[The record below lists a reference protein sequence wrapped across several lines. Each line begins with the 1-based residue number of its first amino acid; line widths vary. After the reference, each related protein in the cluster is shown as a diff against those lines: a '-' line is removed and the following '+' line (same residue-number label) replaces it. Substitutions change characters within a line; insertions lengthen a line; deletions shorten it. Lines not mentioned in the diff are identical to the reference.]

1 MKSLGKNKRRV
12 CRTVIGALLVSVTAL
27 FSTTPAAAQS
37 AESIVPDSI
46 MQLVYINRNDDALRA
61 ESLAKVI
68 DYLFNVRCYQQ
79 AQPYIDEFMESEFV
93 QQDKYYSALGDYF
106 QGMALVT
113 TVPEQAF
120 KVLKKAEQDY
130 LLMKKSPKT
139 ELLGAKI
146 YLALGYY
153 YYESYVMFSQYYD
166 CMKKVDE
173 INKELND
180 QWLSYQIELHDALTQ
195 TILVHYREALSL
207 YSHLIENHSYD
218 AYNKY
223 AVHYNMGLIYKW
235 ENQPDS
241 ARIWF
246 EASCLEAVTEQ
257 DSVRAAGELLLLPSL
272 DHDYDKVIAD
282 VERGLETVKKLGDVK
297 TVVSVMY
304 GLAQSYHQ
312 VGRSKEAIAMLDECL
327 VFCGDE
333 STNIWLKSI
342 ILEELKTITTD
353 LRDYKRCCEIQ
364 TVLDSVN
371 AIFNLEEQLK
381 MVNQLHLQHEYA
393 EAEAQAQYERDLERL
408 RENRKN
414 VITYFIIAMLLL
426 VVVFILIILYRKNIM
441 LKAKKTEKELLA
453 NELESKK
460 QELVSKLLS
469 QTKTNDAL
477 NEIKELLVSMGKLK
491 EEDRE
496 DALAKAAKKLDG
508 VISANTDENFDYY
521 FLQVHP
527 GFYEGL
533 RKDFPDL
540 TLNELR
546 LCALIRLNMNSKDIA
561 SINNITINGVKVAR
575 WRLRKKLGMTDANDN
590 LGDFLSNY

>member
-1 MKSLGKNKRRV
+1 MVKN
-12 CRTVIGALLVSVTAL
+12 TILWFFLALATCL
-27 FSTTPAAAQS
+27 TPKIAWPQS
-37 AESIVPDSI
+37 PESIVPDSI
-46 MQLVYINRNDDALRA
+46 MRQVYVNRDDDAPRA
-61 ESLAKVI
+61 DALAGVI
-68 DYLFNVRCYQQ
+68 NYLLDVRCYQQ

-93 QQDKYYSALGDYF
+93 QQDKYYSTLGDYF

-113 TVPEQAF
+113 TAPEQAF

-153 YYESYVMFSQYYD
+153 YYESYVMFSQYFD
-166 CMKKVDE
+166 CMKKVED

-180 QWLSYQIELHDALTQ
+180 NWLAYQIDLHDALTQ

-207 YSHLIENHSYD
+207 YGRLIENHSYD
-218 AYNKY
+218 GYNKY
-223 AVHYNMGLIYKW
+223 AVHFNMGLIYKW

-257 DSVRAAGELLLLPSL
+257 DSVRAANELLLLPSL
-272 DHDYDKVIAD
+272 DHDFNKVIAN
-282 VERGLETVKKLGDVK
+282 VERSLEKIKQSGDLK
-297 TVVSVMY
+297 TVVSAMY
-304 GLAQSYHQ
+304 GLAQSYHH
-312 VGRSKEAIAMLDECL
+312 VGRSKEAIAMLEAGLD
-327 VFCGDE
+327 FCGDE
-333 STNIWLKSI
+333 STNIWLKSV
-342 ILEELKTITTD
+342 ILEELKAITTD
-353 LRDYKRCCEIQ
+353 LHDYKKCCEIQ
-364 TVLDSVN
+364 AVLDSVN
-371 AIFNLEEQLK
+371 ATFNLEEQLK
-381 MVNQLHLQHEYA
+381 RVNSMQLQHQYA
-393 EAEAQAQYERDLERL
+393 EAEAQAQYERDMERL
-408 RENRKN
+408 KENRKN

-426 VVVFILIILYRKNIM
+426 AVVFILIILNRKNIV
-441 LKAKKTEKELLA
+441 LKAKKAEKEMLA
-453 NELESKK
+453 NELDSKK

-469 QTKTNDAL
+469 QTKTNDTL
-477 NEIKELLVSMGKLK
+477 NEIKEQLVSLNKLG
-491 EEDRE
+491 EEERE
-496 DALAKAAKKLDG
+496 DALTKAAKKLDS
-508 VISANTDENFDYY
+508 VISANTDDNFDYY

-527 GFYEGL
+527 KFYERL

-546 LCALIRLNMNSKDIA
+546 LCALIKLNMNSKDIA

-590 LGDFLSNY
+590 LGEFLSNY

>member
-1 MKSLGKNKRRV
+1 MVKKAIL
-12 CRTVIGALLVSVTAL
+12 CLFLLLVTCLEPKMAW
-27 FSTTPAAAQS
+27 AQRV
-37 AESIVPDSI
+37 ETIVPDSI
-46 MQLVYINRNDDALRA
+46 MELVYNNRNDDKLRA
-61 ESLAKVI
+61 EALAKVI
-68 DYLFNVRCYQQ
+68 EYLLDVRCYQQ
-79 AQPYIDEFMESEFV
+79 AKPFIDEFVKLGLVKE
-93 QQDKYYSALGDYF
+93 DKYYSALGDYY
-106 QGMALVT
+106 QGMAIVT
-113 TVPEQAF
+113 SNPDMAF
-120 KVLKKAEQDY
+120 TILKKAEQDY
-130 LLMKKSPKT
+130 LLMKKSSKT
-139 ELLGAKI
+139 EKLGAKI

-180 QWLSYQIELHDALTQ
+180 NWLAYQIDLHDALTQ
-195 TILVHYREALSL
+195 TILVHYKEALSL
-207 YSHLIENHSYD
+207 YGHLIENPSYD

-223 AVHYNMGLIYKW
+223 AVHFNIGLLYKW

-246 EASCLEAVTEQ
+246 EASRLEAVTKQ
-257 DSVRAAGELLLLPSL
+257 DSVRAVGELLLLPSL
-272 DHDYDKVIAD
+272 DHDHDRVIAD
-282 VERGLETVKKLGDVK
+282 VEGSLEKIKQLGDLK

-312 VGRSKEAIAMLDECL
+312 VGRSKEAIAMLEAGL
-327 VFCGDE
+327 GFCGDE

-342 ILEELKTITTD
+342 ILEELKAITTD
-353 LRDYKRCCEIQ
+353 LRDYKKCCEIQ
-364 TVLDSVN
+364 KVLDSVN
-371 AIFNLEEQLK
+371 AAFNLEEQLK
-381 MVNQLHLQHEYA
+381 VVNSMQLQHEYA
-393 EAEAQAQYERDLERL
+393 EAEAQAQYERDMERL

-426 VVVFILIILYRKNIM
+426 VVGFILIILNRKNIV
-441 LKAKKTEKELLA
+441 LKAKKAEKELLA
-453 NELESKK
+453 NELDSKK

-477 NEIKELLVSMGKLK
+477 NEIKEQLVSLNKLS

-496 DALAKAAKKLDG
+496 DALAKAAKKLDS
-508 VISANTDENFDYY
+508 VISANTDDNFDYY

-527 GFYEGL
+527 TFYEKL

-575 WRLRKKLGMTDANDN
+575 WRLRKKLGMTDANGN

>member
-1 MKSLGKNKRRV
+1 MRKIAVFWVFLMVATCLAPKIARS
-12 CRTVIGALLVSVTAL
+12 
-27 FSTTPAAAQS
+27 QS

-46 MQLVYINRNDDALRA
+46 MSLVYENRDDDVNRA

-68 DYLFNVRCYQQ
+68 DYLFEVRCYQQ

-93 QQDKYYSALGDYF
+93 RQDKYYSTMGDYF
-106 QGMALVT
+106 QGMAQVT
-113 TVPEQAF
+113 TAPEEAF

-130 LLMKKSPKT
+130 LLMKKFPKT

-166 CMKKVDE
+166 CMKKVED
-173 INKELND
+173 INKELKDN
-180 QWLSYQIELHDALTQ
+180 WVAYQIELHDGLTQ
-195 TILVHYREALSL
+195 LILVHYQEALSL
-207 YSHLIENHSYD
+207 YKKLIENHDYD
-218 AYNKY
+218 VYDKY
-223 AVHYNMGLIYKW
+223 AVHFNMGLLYKW
-235 ENQPDS
+235 EHQPDS
-241 ARIWF
+241 AQIWF
-246 EASCLEAVTEQ
+246 EVACREAVTER
-257 DSVRAAGELLLLPSL
+257 DSIRAVGELLLLPSL
-272 DHDYDKVIAD
+272 DHDYGKVITD
-282 VERGLETVKKLGDVK
+282 VEASLGEIKEKGDIK
-297 TVVSVMY
+297 TVVSVLY

-312 VGRSKEAIAMLDECL
+312 LGRSKEAIAMLETGLD
-327 VFCGDE
+327 FCGDE

-342 ILEELKTITTD
+342 ILEELKAINTD

-371 AIFNLEEQLK
+371 ATFNLEEQLK
-381 MVNQLHLQHEYA
+381 MVNQLHLQHEYT
-393 EAEAQAQYERDLERL
+393 EAEAQAQYERDMERM
-408 RENRKN
+408 REKRKN
-414 VITYFIIAMLLL
+414 VITFFIIAILLL
-426 VVVFILIILYRKNIM
+426 AVILVLILLSRKNIV
-441 LKAKKTEKELLA
+441 LKAKKVEKEMLS
-453 NELESKK
+453 NELEGKK

-477 NEIKELLVSMGKLK
+477 NEIKDQLVSIGKLK
-491 EEDRE
+491 EEDRA

-508 VISANTDENFDYY
+508 VISANTDDNFDYY

-546 LCALIRLNMNSKDIA
+546 LCALIRLNMNTKDIA

-575 WRLRKKLGMTDANDN
+575 WRLRKKLGMNDANDN
-590 LGDFLSNY
+590 LSDFLSNY

>member
-1 MKSLGKNKRRV
+1 MRKIAVFWVFLMVATCLAPKIARS
-12 CRTVIGALLVSVTAL
+12 
-27 FSTTPAAAQS
+27 QS

-46 MQLVYINRNDDALRA
+46 MSLVYENRDDNEARA

-68 DYLFNVRCYQQ
+68 EYLFDVRCYQQ
-79 AQPYIDEFMESEFV
+79 AQPFIDEFTESEFV
-93 QQDKYYSALGDYF
+93 KQDKYYSVLGDYYR
-106 QGMALVT
+106 GMAAVIAKPDL
-113 TVPEQAF
+113 AF
-120 KVLKKAEQDY
+120 NILKKTEQDY

-139 ELLGAKI
+139 EKLGAKI

-180 QWLSYQIELHDALTQ
+180 NWLAYQIDLHDALTQ

-207 YSHLIENHSYD
+207 YGHLIENHRYD
-218 AYNKY
+218 GYNKY
-223 AVHYNMGLIYKW
+223 AVHFNMGLLYKW

-257 DSVRAAGELLLLPSL
+257 DSVRAASELLLLPSL
-272 DHDYDKVIAD
+272 GHDYDKVIAG
-282 VERGLETVKKLGDVK
+282 VERGLDKIKQSGDLK
-297 TVVSVMY
+297 TVVSAMY

-312 VGRSKEAIAMLDECL
+312 VGRSKEAITMLESGLD
-327 VFCGDE
+327 FCGDE

-342 ILEELKTITTD
+342 ILEELKAITID
-353 LRDYKRCCEIQ
+353 LRDYRKCCEIQ
-364 TVLDSVN
+364 AVLDSVN
-371 AIFNLEEQLK
+371 ATFNLEEQLK
-381 MVNQLHLQHEYA
+381 VVNSMQLQHQYA
-393 EAEAQAQYERDLERL
+393 EAEAQAQFERDMERL
-408 RENRKN
+408 RERRKS

-426 VVVFILIILYRKNIM
+426 VVGLILIILNRKNIV
-441 LKAKKTEKELLA
+441 LKAKKAEKEMLA
-453 NELESKK
+453 NELDSKK

-469 QTKTNDAL
+469 QTKVNDAL
-477 NEIKELLVSMGKLK
+477 NEIKEQLVSMNKLR
-491 EEDRE
+491 EEERE

-508 VISANTDENFDYY
+508 VISANTDDNFDYY

-527 GFYEGL
+527 KFYEKL

-575 WRLRKKLGMTDANDN
+575 WRLRKKLGMNDANDN
-590 LGDFLSNY
+590 LSDFLTKY

>member
-1 MKSLGKNKRRV
+1 MGKKA
-12 CRTVIGALLVSVTAL
+12 IIWIFLVLATCLAPTMARS
-27 FSTTPAAAQS
+27 QS
-37 AESIVPDSI
+37 PESIVPDSI
-46 MQLVYINRNDDALRA
+46 MGLVYENREDNEARA
-61 ESLAKVI
+61 EALAKVI
-68 DYLFNVRCYQQ
+68 DYLFDFRCYQQ
-79 AQPYIDEFMESEFV
+79 ALPYIDEFTESEFV
-93 QQDKYYSALGDYF
+93 RQDKYYSVMGDYF
-106 QGMALVT
+106 QGMSIVLSE
-113 TVPEQAF
+113 PDHAF
-120 KVLKKAEQDY
+120 SILKKAEQDY

-139 ELLGAKI
+139 EKLGAKI

-153 YYESYVMFSQYYD
+153 YYESYVMFSQYHD
-166 CMKKVDE
+166 CMIKVED
-173 INKELND
+173 INKELKDN
-180 QWLSYQIELHDALTQ
+180 WLAFQIDLHDALTQ
-195 TILVHYREALSL
+195 MILEHYRGALSL
-207 YSHLIENHSYD
+207 YGNVIENRNYD

-223 AVHYNMGLIYKW
+223 AVHFNMGLLYKW
-235 ENQPDS
+235 ESQPDS
-241 ARIWF
+241 ASIWF
-246 EASCLEAVTEQ
+246 EEARLDAVTQQ
-257 DSVRAAGELLLLPSL
+257 DSLRAVGELLLLPSL

-282 VERGLETVKKLGDVK
+282 VERNLEEIKGLGDVK
-297 TVVSVMY
+297 TMVSVMY

-312 VGRSKEAIAMLDECL
+312 VGRSKEAIAMLESCL
-327 VFCGDE
+327 NFCGNE
-333 STNIWLKSI
+333 STYIWLKSI
-342 ILEELKTITTD
+342 VLEELKAITTD
-353 LRDYKRCCEIQ
+353 LRDYKKCCEIQ

-371 AIFNLEEQLK
+371 ATFNLEEQLK
-381 MVNQLHLQHEYA
+381 VVNSLQLQHEYA
-393 EAEAQAQYERDLERL
+393 EAEAQAEYERDMERM

-414 VITYFIIAMLLL
+414 VITYAIIAMLLL
-426 VVVFILIILYRKNIM
+426 AVVLVLIILNRKNIV
-441 LKAKKTEKELLA
+441 LKAKKAEKEMLS

-477 NEIKELLVSMGKLK
+477 NEIKEQLVSMNKLK

-508 VISANTDENFDYY
+508 VISANTDDNFDYY

-575 WRLRKKLGMTDANDN
+575 WRLRKKLGMNDANDN
-590 LGDFLSNY
+590 LSDFLSNY

>member
-1 MKSLGKNKRRV
+1 MGKINKLV
-12 CRTVIGALLVSVTAL
+12 CRTVIGALLLSVTAL

-46 MQLVYINRNDDALRA
+46 MELVYINRNDDALRA
-61 ESLAKVI
+61 ESFAKVI

-79 AQPYIDEFMESEFV
+79 AQPFIDEFMESEFV
-93 QQDKYYSALGDYF
+93 QQDKYYTALGDYF
-106 QGMALVT
+106 QGMALMT
-113 TVPEQAF
+113 TAPEQAF
-120 KVLKKAEQDY
+120 KVLKMAEQDY
-130 LLMKKSPKT
+130 LLMKKTPKT

-166 CMKKVDE
+166 CMKKVED
-173 INKELND
+173 INKELKDN
-180 QWLSYQIELHDALTQ
+180 WVAYQIELHDALTQ
-195 TILVHYREALSL
+195 TILVHYPEALAVYEKL
-207 YSHLIENHSYD
+207 MENKDYD
-218 AYNKY
+218 AFNKY
-223 AVHYNMGLIYKW
+223 VVHYNMGLIYKW
-235 ENQPDS
+235 EDQPDS

-246 EASCLEAVTEQ
+246 ETSRLEAVSVQ
-257 DSVRAAGELLLLPSL
+257 DSIRAVGELLLLPSL
-272 DHDYDKVIAD
+272 DHDYGKVISDA
-282 VERGLETVKKLGDVK
+282 EACLAEIKALGDAK

-312 VGRSKEAIAMLDECL
+312 VGRSNEAIAMLKTGLD
-327 VFCGDE
+327 FCGDE

-371 AIFNLEEQLK
+371 ATFNLEEQLK
-381 MVNQLHLQHEYA
+381 MVNQMHLQHEYT
-393 EAEAQAQYERDLERL
+393 EAEARAQYERDMERM
-408 RENRKN
+408 REKRKN
-414 VITYFIIAMLLL
+414 VITFFIIALLL
-426 VVVFILIILYRKNIM
+426 LAVILVLILLSRKNIV
-441 LKAKKTEKELLA
+441 LKAKTEEKEQLS
-453 NELESKK
+453 NELERKK

-477 NEIKELLVSMGKLK
+477 NEIKEQLVSMETMK
-491 EEDRE
+491 EEDRSNVIG
-496 DALAKAAKKLDG
+496 KAVKKLDS
-508 VISANTDENFDYY
+508 VINTNTDENFDYY

-533 RKDFPDL
+533 RKNFPDL

-546 LCALIRLNMNSKDIA
+546 LCALIRLNMNTKDIA

-575 WRLRKKLGMTDANDN
+575 WRLRKKLGMNDANDN
-590 LGDFLSNY
+590 LNDFLSNY